1 MTSRLLGFAFGLA
14 AMSAARLSAQT
25 EVKRT
30 TKVDVKGGKEIS
42 TSGCVG
48 HSGDGR
54 YTLTGVGGEVQYVLT
69 GHENMS
75 KYLGHRI
82 QVKGKATDLGDA
94 EVKTETKT
102 TTKVEVEHGRD
113 QRSDRKT
120 TTQQK
125 GDVAGVRY
133 LNVDDVKTLAD
144 SCQ

>member
-1 MTSRLLGFAFGLA
+1 
-14 AMSAARLSAQT
+14 
-25 EVKRT
+25 
-30 TKVDVKGGKEIS
+30 
-42 TSGCVG
+42 
-48 HSGDGR
+48 
-54 YTLTGVGGEVQYVLT
+54 
-69 GHENMS
+69 MS